1 MKAGT
6 LIFLIVLILIAFGFE
21 TAKLLDLQQET
32 TEFQAQV
39 DRLTK
44 QLTEKQTQLISC
56 QDQSKLDAETI
67 RDQEAQIV
75 EMEKDLKEL
84 ERQINDLEIQ
94 ISILRAQSS
103 FIEFMRSN
111 PFLIVGAL
119 VVQFATS
126 YLRYGNSLMLR
137 FSGRENLRN
146 DEFVRLNAE
155 ERAWLIS
162 KRRKV
167 NS

>member
-167 NS
+167 NR